1 MSEKL
6 SKAMEF
12 ANYRSTLNNQRAILK
27 ARVESLLSYSIDGGT
42 FTIDPGLISFVKTL
56 SDSGLESTVLLDIY
70 KNPIQVN
77 VSEFLD
83 EILSRYTEAT
93 NDYYAEYT
101 KLSKAR
107 SVKKLLDIDDD

>member
-6 SKAMEF
+6 SQALEF
-12 ANYRSTLNNQRAILK
+12 ANYRATLNNQRAILR

-56 SDSGLESTVLLDIY
+56 SDSGLETTVLLDIY
-70 KNPIQVN
+70 QNPIQVH
-77 VSEFLD
+77 VEEFLS

-93 NDYYAEYT
+93 NDYHAEYV

-107 SVKKLLDIDDD
+107 SVSKLLDITDD

>member
-6 SKAMEF
+6 SQALEF
-12 ANYRSTLNNQRAILK
+12 ANYRSSLNNQRAILK

-56 SDSGLESTVLLDIY
+56 SDSGLETTVLLDIY

-77 VSEFLD
+77 VSDFLT

-93 NDYYAEYT
+93 NDYYAEYS

-107 SVKKLLDIDDD
+107 SVKKLLDLDDD

>member
-6 SKAMEF
+6 TQALEF
-12 ANYRSTLNNQRAILK
+12 ANYRKTLNNQRAILR

-56 SDSGLESTVLLDIY
+56 KDSGLETTVLLDIY
-70 KNPIQVN
+70 NNPVQVN
-77 VSEFLD
+77 VEDFLT

-107 SVKKLLDIDDD
+107 SVKKLLDIEDE

>member
-6 SKAMEF
+6 TQTLEF
-12 ANYRSTLNNQRAILK
+12 ANYRRTLNNQRAILR

-56 SDSGLESTVLLDIY
+56 SDSGLETTVLLDIY
-70 KNPIQVN
+70 NNPIQVEIE
-77 VSEFLD
+77 SFLE

-93 NDYYAEYT
+93 NDYYAEYS
-101 KLSKAR
+101 KLSQAR
-107 SVKKLLDIDDD
+107 TVKKLLDIEDE

>member
-6 SKAMEF
+6 TQALEF

-56 SDSGLESTVLLDIY
+56 KDSGLETTVLLDIY
-70 KNPIQVN
+70 DNPIKVN
-77 VSEFLD
+77 VANFFT
-83 EILSRYTEAT
+83 EILSRYNEAT
-93 NDYYAEYT
+93 NDYHHEYS
-101 KLSKAR
+101 KLSQAR
-107 SVKKLLDIDDD
+107 TVKKLLDIDHE

>member
-6 SKAMEF
+6 SQALEF
-12 ANYRSTLNNQRAILK
+12 ANYRATLNNQRAILR
-27 ARVESLLSYSIDGGT
+27 ARVDSLLSYSIDGCT

-56 SDSGLESTVLLDIY
+56 SDSGLETTVLLDIY
-70 KNPIQVN
+70 QNPIQVH
-77 VSEFLD
+77 VEEFLT

-93 NDYYAEYT
+93 NDYHAEYV

-107 SVKKLLDIDDD
+107 SVSK

>member
-6 SKAMEF
+6 SQALEF
-12 ANYRSTLNNQRAILK
+12 ANYRSTLNNQRAILR

-56 SDSGLESTVLLDIY
+56 KDSGLETTVLLDIY
-70 KNPIQVN
+70 NNPIQVN
-77 VSEFLD
+77 VDDFFT

-93 NDYYAEYT
+93 NDYHAEYT
-101 KLSKAR
+101 KLSQAR
-107 SVKKLLDIDDD
+107 TVKKLLDIEDV

>member
-6 SKAMEF
+6 TQALEF
-12 ANYRSTLNNQRAILK
+12 ANYRITLNNQRAILK

-56 SDSGLESTVLLDIY
+56 KDSGLETTVLLDVY
-70 KNPIQVN
+70 KNPIQVE

-93 NDYYAEYT
+93 NDYYAEYS
-101 KLSKAR
+101 KLSQAR
-107 SVKKLLDIDDD
+107 SVKKLLDIDNE

>member
-6 SKAMEF
+6 TKALEF

-56 SDSGLESTVLLDIY
+56 SDSGLETTVLLDIY
-70 KNPIQVN
+70 KNPIQVK
-77 VSEFLD
+77 VEDFLT

-93 NDYYAEYT
+93 NDYHAEYT
-101 KLSKAR
+101 KLTKTR
-107 SVKKLLDIDDD
+107 SVKKLLDIEDE

>member
-6 SKAMEF
+6 TKALEF

-56 SDSGLESTVLLDIY
+56 KDSGLETTVLLDIY
-70 KNPIQVN
+70 NNPIQVN
-77 VSEFLD
+77 VDKFLT

-107 SVKKLLDIDDD
+107 SVKKLLDIDYE

>member
-6 SKAMEF
+6 SQALEF
-12 ANYRSTLNNQRAILK
+12 ANYRATLNNQRAILK

-42 FTIDPGLISFVKTL
+42 FTIDPGLISFTKL
-56 SDSGLESTVLLDIY
+56 LMDEGMESAVLLDIY
-70 KNPIQVN
+70 QNPIQVQ
-77 VSEFLD
+77 VEEFLT

-93 NDYYAEYT
+93 NDYHAEYT

-107 SVKKLLDIDDD
+107 SVKSILDINND

>member
-6 SKAMEF
+6 SQALEF
-12 ANYRSTLNNQRAILK
+12 ANYRSSLNNQRAILK

-56 SDSGLESTVLLDIY
+56 SDSGLETTVLLDIY

-77 VSEFLD
+77 VSDFLT

-93 NDYYAEYT
+93 NDYYAEYS

-107 SVKKLLDIDDD
+107 SVKKLLDLDDE

>member
-6 SKAMEF
+6 TQALEF

-56 SDSGLESTVLLDIY
+56 KDSGLETTVLLDIY
-70 KNPIQVN
+70 NNPIQVDLE
-77 VSEFLD
+77 EFLT

-93 NDYYAEYT
+93 NDYYAEYS

-107 SVKKLLDIDDD
+107 SVKKLLDIEDE

>member
-1 MSEKL
+1 
-6 SKAMEF
+6 MEF

-27 ARVESLLSYSIDGGT
+27 ARVESLLSYSIAGGT

-56 SDSGLESTVLLDIY
+56 SDSGLETTVLLDIY
-70 KNPIQVN
+70 KNPIQVD

-93 NDYYAEYT
+93 NDYYAEYS
-101 KLSKAR
+101 KLSAAR
-107 SVKKLLDIDDD
+107 SVQKLLDIDDV

>member
-27 ARVESLLSYSIDGGT
+27 ARVESLLSYSIAGGT

-70 KNPIQVN
+70 KNPIQVD

-93 NDYYAEYT
+93 NDYYAEYS
-101 KLSKAR
+101 KLSAAR
-107 SVKKLLDIDDD
+107 SVQKLLDIDDV

>member
-27 ARVESLLSYSIDGGT
+27 ARVESLLSYSIAGGT

-56 SDSGLESTVLLDIY
+56 SDSGLETTVLLDIY
-70 KNPIQVN
+70 KNPIQVD

-93 NDYYAEYT
+93 NDYYAEYS
-101 KLSKAR
+101 KLSAAR
-107 SVKKLLDIDDD
+107 SVQKLLDIDDV

>member
-6 SKAMEF
+6 TQALEF

-27 ARVESLLSYSIDGGT
+27 ARVESLLSLSIDGGT

-56 SDSGLESTVLLDIY
+56 SDSGLETTVLLDIY
-70 KNPIQVN
+70 HNPIQVE
-77 VSEFLD
+77 VQDFLD

-93 NDYYAEYT
+93 NDYYAEYS

-107 SVKKLLDIDDD
+107 SVKTLLDIDYD

>member
-6 SKAMEF
+6 SKALEF
-12 ANYRSTLNNQRAILK
+12 ANYRATLHNQRTILK
-27 ARVESLLSYSIDGGT
+27 ARVESLLSYSLDGGT

-56 SDSGLESTVLLDIY
+56 GDSGLETTVLLDIY

-77 VSEFLD
+77 VNDFLS

-93 NDYYAEYT
+93 NDYHAEYA

-107 SVKKLLDIDDD
+107 SVKSILDITSD

>member
-6 SKAMEF
+6 SKALEF
-12 ANYRSTLNNQRAILK
+12 ANYRATLNNQRAILK

-56 SDSGLESTVLLDIY
+56 SDSGLETTVLLDIY

-77 VSEFLD
+77 VNDFLSEYSAD
-83 EILSRYTEAT
+83 TPKQPMTTTLSMQNLAKP
-93 NDYYAEYT
+93 A
-101 KLSKAR
+101 
-107 SVKKLLDIDDD
+107 V

>member
-6 SKAMEF
+6 SKALEF

-27 ARVESLLSYSIDGGT
+27 ARVESLLSYSIAGGT

-56 SDSGLESTVLLDIY
+56 SDSGLETTVLLDIY
-70 KNPIQVN
+70 KNPIQVD

-93 NDYYAEYT
+93 NDYYAEYS
-101 KLSKAR
+101 KLSAAR
-107 SVKKLLDIDDD
+107 SIQKLLDIDDV